1 VSLEISVF
9 SVPIKYVKIGNSS
22 DNIIETVENVETTL
36 TCETSEGRPAADIT
50 WTKVSRTEIRTD
62 LTHNAKYKVT
72 TLKNGMLLAQ
82 SSIDLKPLRGDN
94 DTRIIC
100 ESANEVSNIIKN
112 EVTLHVQCK
121 CK

>member
-1 VSLEISVF
+1 VRIE
-9 SVPIKYVKIGNSS
+9 NSS
-22 DNIIETVENVETTL
+22 DNIIETVENMNTTL
-36 TCETSEGRPAADIT
+36 TCETSEGRPVANIT
-50 WTKVSRTEIRTD
+50 WTKVSKKEIRTD
-62 LTHNAKYKVT
+62 LTQNSTYKVT
-72 TLKNGMLLAQ
+72 QLKNGMLLAR

-100 ESANEVSNIIKN
+100 ESANEVSHITKN